1 MSSTKKIIIGILTVM
16 PIFCILFYAYLVF
29 SLAINA
35 NEMTDSGELTSP
47 DEFLRS
53 LAPAVAALI
62 LGIVL
67 TFGTLIYYI
76 IDIVKNPKFQDGGNN
91 KLIWILVVVLLGT
104 IGMIVYFFS
113 EIMPRKELPPL
124 PPNP

>member
-1 MSSTKKIIIGILTVM
+1 
-16 PIFCILFYAYLVF
+16 
-29 SLAINA
+29 
-35 NEMTDSGELTSP
+35 MTDSGELTSP

-62 LGIVL
+62 LGILL